1 MRCKF
6 RKNCI
11 LLIWLLVGISGL
23 NEAQIDLKDHVEWN
37 EIGRENIL
45 NEINGPRLLK
55 PKLNTYF
62 NAQYSLNQFVSFCDT
77 QSRGVFYEYDPSAN
91 HHWFHYPLIVNKSN
105 LNAVL
110 SIPDFQ
116 INQIQVYI
124 RDPKKQVTKVIEF
137 GDELSV
143 ELFNMDTRT
152 CQGQYSFQENGVYDI
167 YVKYNRPGVI
177 PTLYL
182 ELTDIQSF
190 VSSWNFREWIYG
202 LAFGFLA
209 TYLLYIIWVF
219 INKPSAYYGYFLL
232 WVLMNFIYYIISTG
246 YFKYYL
252 VKDSENWYSGIRQA
266 SVILALFG
274 ITQFAL
280 EHYKKRESL
289 IWITRLSLFLV
300 SLTTLI
306 ILSTLFTDK
315 PIYLGYENY
324 LILTIRL
331 VIFGFI
337 ILQFYLPF
345 IHYRKYKEITFLS
358 IVLIF
363 AIINMIGYIVLSNV
377 PNQANFDD
385 FNLFSVLTLVFE
397 VIVVAWGAVKFAIE
411 QEKQKSHLIQ
421 QHIDLQKAINQQQN
435 EVQEKERMR
444 IALDLHDDALNR
456 MSILLLLARDQYIDK
471 TSVLN
476 SLEGIYKDIKHYILG
491 LYPYWTKEAE
501 LNSVIKNNLLEI
513 AKKLKIELVFNT
525 DFTSYNFSKL
535 QRLQLFRI
543 SQEFIQN
550 SGRHGKA
557 SKVCIDLEESEAGF
571 QIQFQD
577 NGLGFDPNEII
588 QGLGTQG
595 AKQRIQI
602 LGGSM
607 QIISA
612 KGEGVKWIITIPKFA
627 SLQTLTPTS

>member
-1 MRCKF
+1 
-6 RKNCI
+6 
-11 LLIWLLVGISGL
+11 
-23 NEAQIDLKDHVEWN
+23 
-37 EIGRENIL
+37 
-45 NEINGPRLLK
+45 
-55 PKLNTYF
+55 
-62 NAQYSLNQFVSFCDT
+62 
-77 QSRGVFYEYDPSAN
+77 
-91 HHWFHYPLIVNKSN
+91 
-105 LNAVL
+105 
-110 SIPDFQ
+110 
-116 INQIQVYI
+116 
-124 RDPKKQVTKVIEF
+124 
-137 GDELSV
+137 
-143 ELFNMDTRT
+143 
-152 CQGQYSFQENGVYDI
+152 
-167 YVKYNRPGVI
+167 
-177 PTLYL
+177 
-182 ELTDIQSF
+182 
-190 VSSWNFREWIYG
+190 
-202 LAFGFLA
+202 
-209 TYLLYIIWVF
+209 
-219 INKPSAYYGYFLL
+219 
-232 WVLMNFIYYIISTG
+232 
-246 YFKYYL
+246 
-252 VKDSENWYSGIRQA
+252 
-266 SVILALFG
+266 
-274 ITQFAL
+274 
-280 EHYKKRESL
+280 
-289 IWITRLSLFLV
+289 
-300 SLTTLI
+300 
-306 ILSTLFTDK
+306 
-315 PIYLGYENY
+315 
-324 LILTIRL
+324 
-331 VIFGFI
+331 
-337 ILQFYLPF
+337 
-345 IHYRKYKEITFLS
+345 
-358 IVLIF
+358 
-363 AIINMIGYIVLSNV
+363 MIGYIVLSNV